1 VSEIPG
7 PDRSPADSTVSET
20 ERAVLAGG
28 LVVVPTDTVYGIGC
42 LPFDK
47 VAIDRLF
54 EVKARP
60 RRLELPV
67 LVDSAKVAGGI
78 SVVDDRSRLLM
89 DRFWPGALTLVLP
102 RSAESRAWPL
112 GGDETSIGVRM
123 PSAAATLRLLSV
135 TGPLAVTSANRSGAP
150 TPGSCD
156 EVRSIFGT
164 AVASYLCDDG
174 VVTGRASCVV
184 DLTAPEPRILREGA
198 LAELVLSLL

>member
-1 VSEIPG
+1 VSAP
-7 PDRSPADSTVSET
+7 PDRSPADTTVAET
-20 ERAVLAGG
+20 ERAVRAGG

-42 LPFDK
+42 LPFDTGA
-47 VAIDRLF
+47 VDRLF
-54 EVKARP
+54 EAKARP

-67 LVDSAKVAGGI
+67 LVDSVEAAGGI
-78 SVVDDRSRLLM
+78 SVVDDRARLLM

-123 PSAAATLRLLSV
+123 PSAAVVLELLRV

-156 EVRSIFGT
+156 EVRSIFGA

-184 DLTAPEPRILREGA
+184 DLTTPEPRILREGA
-198 LAELVLSLL
+198 LAERVLSLL